1 MQPALALSRMKKNN
15 QFKIT
20 KSICCLLS
28 TLAVVFT
35 AASVEAAQKL
45 RASPSVGETTFELG
59 TRNRL
64 VRAVGSGEG
73 VSGELTAEKNKI
85 SGVLKL
91 NLDSLRTDVPER
103 DRIMRE
109 KYLRTALYPQADLEF
124 KSFDLPAGWSMQT
137 PKVAR
142 STFRAQLKLNGVSRE
157 VTGVYSIL
165 NEQLKTEAEFDIKL
179 RDFDIPTPVY
189 LGAVVGDFVHIK
201 INIRK
206 FEMVQAF

>member
-1 MQPALALSRMKKNN
+1 
-15 QFKIT
+15 
-20 KSICCLLS
+20 
-28 TLAVVFT
+28 
-35 AASVEAAQKL
+35 
-45 RASPSVGETTFELG
+45 
-59 TRNRL
+59 
-64 VRAVGSGEG
+64 
-73 VSGELTAEKNKI
+73 
-85 SGVLKL
+85 VLKL

-124 KSFDLPAGWSMQT
+124 KSFDLPAGWSVQN

-206 FEMVQAF
+206 FELVRAF